1 MKNNLLKLY
10 VVAIYLCST
19 VVLFAEDPGV
29 DDGTGTMEGTSGD
42 NTGTATAPIGDYAW
56 VLALAIIVFTFY
68 TYKKS
73 IQNQKNS

>member
-1 MKNNLLKLY
+1 MKNNLLKFY
-10 VVAIYLCST
+10 VVTIYLCST
-19 VVLFAEDPGV
+19 VVLFAQDPGV

-42 NTGTATAPIGDYAW
+42 NTGAAPIGDYAW